1 VRPRLPAARQPAH
14 PRLPAPRR
22 LHQRLLSQSAVL
34 PLLLALALP
43 LAAAHGGDGAPL
55 RVVCANTI
63 LADIVHQLGGDR
75 VSAISLVKPGVD
87 PHSWEPTPAD
97 IGVIASARLVVVNG
111 LGLEGWL
118 EHAISSSGSTAA
130 VVVASAAIAALPGGD
145 GAAHGVDPH
154 AWQDAG
160 NGQRYARTI
169 RDALIA
175 ADPAGGEDYAAWAE
189 ISRAARRGVVPCT
202 WQQRAPL
209 PVERR
214 ILVTSHDAL
223 GYFARAYGME
233 IRTVEGMAPGQEP
246 DAAHIAELIALIRAR
261 HLRAV
266 FIETMASA
274 KVIERIGAE
283 GGAVLGGR
291 LYSDSLAGPGEQAST
306 YIGMFLANTRTIVL
320 ALR

>member
-1 VRPRLPAARQPAH
+1 VPPRLPASPRSHRAR
-14 PRLPAPRR
+14 RR
-22 LHQRLLSQSAVL
+22 R
-34 PLLLALALP
+34 PLLLLLLLPVLALP
-43 LAAAHGGDGAPL
+43 LPAGQAGEGAPL

-75 VSAISLVKPGVD
+75 VSAISLVAAGAD

-97 IGVIASARLVVVNG
+97 IGVIAGARLVVVNG

-118 EHAISSSGSTAA
+118 AHAVASSGAA
-130 VVVASAAIAALPGGD
+130 ATVVVASAGIAALPGA
-145 GAAHGVDPH
+145 AAHGVDPH

-160 NGQRYARTI
+160 NGQAYARTI

-175 ADPAGGEDYAAWAE
+175 ADPAGSDDYAAWAE
-189 ISRAARRGVVPCT
+189 IYLAELRAVDAWVRQQIAR
-202 WQQRAPL
+202 L
-209 PVERR
+209 PAERR

-261 HLRAV
+261 QLRAV
-266 FIETMASA
+266 FIETMGSA

-291 LYSDSLAGPGEQAST
+291 LYSDSLAAPGEQAST
-306 YIGMFLANTRTIVL
+306 YLGMFLANTRTIVR

>member
-1 VRPRLPAARQPAH
+1 VRPRLSV
-14 PRLPAPRR
+14 PRWPRP
-22 LHQRLLSQSAVL
+22 LLLLL
-34 PLLLALALP
+34 PLLLALAWP
-43 LAAAHGGDGAPL
+43 PDAARAGEGAPL

-63 LADIVHQLGGDR
+63 LADMVRQLGGDR
-75 VSAISLVKPGVD
+75 VTAISLVRSGVD

-118 EHAISSSGSTAA
+118 EHAISSSGTTAA
-130 VVVASAAIAALPGGD
+130 VVVASAGIAALQGGD
-145 GAAHGVDPH
+145 AAAHGVDPH
-154 AWQDAG
+154 AWQDAA
-160 NGQRYARTI
+160 NGQRYARAI

-175 ADPAGGEDYAAWAE
+175 VDPAGSEDYAAWAE
-189 ISRAARRGVVPCT
+189 IYLAELRAVDAWVRQQIAR
-202 WQQRAPL
+202 L
-209 PVERR
+209 PAERR

-246 DAAHIAELIALIRAR
+246 DAAHIAELISLIRTR
-261 HLRAV
+261 QLRAV

-306 YIGMFLANTRTIVL
+306 YLGMFLANTRTIVR